1 MPTFAPP
8 GRFGTVVTAMITPFG
23 EDGSL
28 DVDGAV
34 TLARWLAAHGSDG
47 LVLAGTTGESSVLD
61 DEEKVALWEAVAG
74 AVTVPV
80 VAGTGSNDTAHSVR
94 LTRLAQG
101 IGVSGVL
108 VVAPYYNRPSQ
119 HGLRQHFTAVA
130 EATDLPVIL
139 YDVPVRTGRRI
150 APDTLLGL
158 ARDVPNIVAVK
169 DAAAD
174 VVSASRVVAAAPAGF
189 ELYSGDD
196 GYTLPL
202 LAVGAVGAISVASH
216 WVGRAMS
223 DMIARF
229 RAGDVAGAAAANAAL
244 LDAVAFQSCD
254 ATPNPLP
261 AKAVCRALG
270 LPAGQC
276 RLPMG
281 TAPAEL
287 DDRARRLAAALDLGP
302 ATSTGAPPAAASRAP
317 GAVDVPSATADGP
330 SGATAVAPPP
340 AVRPEAQRT
349 SGSSVV

>member
-1 MPTFAPP
+1 
-8 GRFGTVVTAMITPFG
+8 
-23 EDGSL
+23 
-28 DVDGAV
+28 
-34 TLARWLAAHGSDG
+34 
-47 LVLAGTTGESSVLD
+47 
-61 DEEKVALWEAVAG
+61 
-74 AVTVPV
+74 
-80 VAGTGSNDTAHSVR
+80 
-94 LTRLAQG
+94 
-101 IGVSGVL
+101 
-108 VVAPYYNRPSQ
+108 
-119 HGLRQHFTAVA
+119 VA